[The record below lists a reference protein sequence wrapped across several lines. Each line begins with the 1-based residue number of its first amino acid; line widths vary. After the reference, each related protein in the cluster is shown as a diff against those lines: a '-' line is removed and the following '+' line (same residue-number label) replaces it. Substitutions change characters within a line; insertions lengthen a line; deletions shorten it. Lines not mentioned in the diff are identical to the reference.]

1 MEHYFQAGLAPSSQ
15 RSYDSAK
22 RRFLQFCAKINCS
35 NPLPVSEQLLCRYV
49 AYLVSEGLAPKSIK
63 LYLAAIRHLQI
74 QFHFHAPAMHT
85 MPRLEQVLKGAKREA
100 AKRGK
105 REKPR
110 LPITP
115 EILRQLRRAW
125 DSDRKQY
132 DVIMMWA
139 ACCLCYFG
147 FLRAGE
153 ITVPSE
159 KAYDAGAH
167 LNFDD
172 VAVDNVSNP
181 TMLKVTIKSSKTDP
195 FRQGIDIFIGKTSNE
210 LCPVAAVL
218 AYLARRGSKQGLLF
232 QFEDGR
238 LLTRERFVA
247 QVRAALTRA
256 GIDCQ
261 PYSGHSFR
269 IGAATAAGQRGLPP
283 ATIKTLGRWESSAYL
298 LYVRM
303 SRQQL
308 ADVSRAIC

>member
-1 MEHYFQAGLAPSSQ
+1 MGS
-15 RSYDSAK
+15 
-22 RRFLQFCAKINCS
+22 
-35 NPLPVSEQLLCRYV
+35 LL
-49 AYLVSEGLAPKSIK
+49 
-63 LYLAAIRHLQI
+63 
-74 QFHFHAPAMHT
+74 
-85 MPRLEQVLKGAKREA
+85 
-100 AKRGK
+100 
-105 REKPR
+105 
-110 LPITP
+110 
-115 EILRQLRRAW
+115 
-125 DSDRKQY
+125 
-132 DVIMMWA
+132 
-139 ACCLCYFG
+139 LCYFG
-147 FLRAGE
+147 FLRDGE

-167 LNFDD
+167 LNFGDI
-172 VAVDNVSNP
+172 AVDNISNP
-181 TMLKVTIKSSKTDP
+181 TMLKVTIKA
-195 FRQGIDIFIGKTSNE
+195 SND

-238 LLTRERFVA
+238 LLMRERFVT

-283 ATIKTLGRWESSAYL
+283 ATVKTLGRWESSAYL

-308 ADVSRAIC
+308 ADVSRSIC